1 MTYGLAPVREPGV
14 GDNIKL
20 HFPKVWSI
28 LCIIK
33 TRNVEG
39 TGGANDD
46 ILRWFKI
53 KFSIAI

>member
-1 MTYGLAPVREPGV
+1 MTYGLAREPGV

-20 HFPKVWSI
+20 HFPKVRSI

-33 TRNVEG
+33 TKNVEG

-46 ILRWFKI
+46 ILRNKI